1 MSDLQ
6 AWNLQHTYK
15 TLPDNLYSIQPPT
28 PVSNPR
34 LVRFNKLLA
43 KELGLGFLSSQDDQ
57 VASIFSGNMLPD
69 GAEPIAQAYAGHQFG
84 YFTMLGDGRAVLLG
98 EQVTP
103 EGKRYDIQ
111 LKGAGQTPYSRRGD
125 GRATLSSV
133 LREYLMSEAMHYL
146 GISTSRS
153 LAVISTGEQVYR
165 QPIQEGGVLTR
176 VASSHIRVGTFE
188 FVRQYGKQEELQ
200 QLTQYVIERHY
211 PKLIDLPNTALELF
225 KAVMHQQIDLIVH
238 WTRVGFIHGV
248 MNTDNMSIAGETI
261 DYGPCAFMNTYD
273 PATVFSSI
281 DTNGRYAFGNQI
293 RIAHWNLTILAGTLL
308 PLIAEDEEEAIAIAR
323 KELDKFPA
331 LFSTKW
337 YAMMGRKLGI
347 QSLKEEDADL
357 IDELLSLMKKHKAD
371 FTNLFLALTYQE
383 VLEEAIFKADEFK
396 QWQLKWQQRIS
407 QEGESEQVQ
416 HLMKKQNPV
425 FIARNHL
432 VEEALD
438 AAITGD
444 MAPFE
449 KLLEALSD
457 PYKTQNTQISFQSV
471 PTGFDQQYQT
481 FCGT

>member
-1 MSDLQ
+1 MNDRQ
-6 AWNLQHTYK
+6 FWNLQHSYK
-15 TLPDNLYSIQPPT
+15 TLSDNLYSVQQPT
-28 PVSNPR
+28 PVSKPQ

-43 KELGLGFLSSQDDQ
+43 QELGLDFLEVQDDQ
-57 VASIFSGNMLPD
+57 LASVFSGNVLPD

-103 EGKRYDIQ
+103 EGRRYDIQ

-146 GISTSRS
+146 GIPTSRS
-153 LAVISTGEQVYR
+153 LAVVRTGEQVYR
-165 QPIQEGGVLTR
+165 RPIQEGGILTR

-188 FVRQYGKQEELQ
+188 YIRQYGKQEELKQ
-200 QLTQYVIERHY
+200 FMEYVIQRHY
-211 PKLIDLPNTALELF
+211 PNLINVPNAALELL

-293 RIAHWNLTILAGTLL
+293 RIAHWNLSVFAGTLL
-308 PLIAEDEEEAIAIAR
+308 PLMAEDEEKAIAIAR
-323 KELDKFPA
+323 RELDRFPA
-331 LFSTKW
+331 LFSAKW
-337 YAMMGRKLGI
+337 YAMMGQKLGI
-347 QSLKEEDADL
+347 RSLKEEDAAL
-357 IDELLSLMKKHKAD
+357 IDELLDLMKKHKAD
-371 FTNLFLALTYQE
+371 FTNLFLSLTYQE
-383 VLEEAIFKADEFK
+383 VLEEDIFKADEFR
-396 QWQLKWQQRIS
+396 QWQLKWQQRII
-407 QEGESEQVQ
+407 QEGEWESVQ
-416 HLMKKQNPV
+416 QLMKSQNPA

-432 VEEALD
+432 VEEALE
-438 AAITGD
+438 AATTGD

-457 PYKTQNTQISFQSV
+457 PYKIQNADFRVQSV
-471 PTGFDQQYQT
+471 PIGFDQQYQT

>member
-1 MSDLQ
+1 MSDRQ

-15 TLPDNLYSIQPPT
+15 TLPDNLYSIQSPT
-28 PVSNPR
+28 PVSNPQ
-34 LVRFNKLLA
+34 LLRFNKLLA
-43 KELGLGFLSSQDDQ
+43 EELGLGFLSGQDDQ
-57 VASIFSGNMLPD
+57 VASIFSGNVLPG

-84 YFTMLGDGRAVLLG
+84 HFTMLGDGRAVLLG

-146 GISTSRS
+146 GIPTSRS

-165 QPIQEGGVLTR
+165 QPIQAGGILTR

-188 FVRQYGKQEELQ
+188 FVRQFRKQEELQ

-211 PKLIDLPNTALELF
+211 PELMGQSNAAIELL
-225 KAVMHQQIDLIVH
+225 KAVMRKQIDLIVH

-293 RIAHWNLTILAGTLL
+293 RIAHWNLSVLAGTLL
-308 PLIAEDEEEAIAIAR
+308 PLIAEEEEEAVALAR
-323 KELDKFPA
+323 KELEVFPT

-337 YAMMGRKLGI
+337 YTMMGQKLGI
-347 QSLKEEDADL
+347 QSLKEEDATL
-357 IDELLSLMKKHKAD
+357 IDELLGLMKKHETD

-383 VLEEAIFKADEFK
+383 VLEETIFEADKFK

-407 QEGESEQVQ
+407 KEGEWEQVQ
-416 HLMKKQNPV
+416 QLMRNQNPV

-432 VEEALD
+432 VEKAL
-438 AAITGD
+438 AAANAGNMT
-444 MAPFE
+444 PFE
-449 KLLEALSD
+449 ELLEALSN
-457 PYKTQNTQISFQSV
+457 PYKKQSTHINFQSV